1 MKISLTESEY
11 HLVVAALQEY
21 GTSWMAVAS
30 EATKDTSMDI
40 SMAKEKGDA
49 AFALLK
55 SLRKAKA
62 KADAGESSGSD
73 SA

>member
-1 MKISLTESEY
+1 MKIHLTESEY

-30 EATKDTSMDI
+30 AATNNPSMDI
-40 SMAKEKGDA
+40 SVAKEKGDA

-55 SLRKAKA
+55 RLRKAKA
-62 KADAGESSGSD
+62 NKPGGRDWA
-73 SA
+73 